1 MNQRQGLGLLL
12 RTGSEALWWKRSKNK
27 ESLFSRWII
36 KWETMLVHHGHSH
49 KQAHSSSG
57 LSAVSFHYFY
67 FFLSQSGKHTEGF
80 HFKALER
87 MPCAFW
93 LRLAFVQWTIKESI
107 FFSFLSFFFFL
118 FLNVKLPFSKWTTE
132 NSNLRKYV
140 QGKSL
145 LFLWI

>member
-36 KWETMLVHHGHSH
+36 KWETTLVHHGHSH
-49 KQAHSSSG
+49 KQAHSSSC

-67 FFLSQSGKHTEGF
+67 FFFKSIWKTHKRLSLQGSWKDALCLLVASGLCSVNNQRKY
-80 HFKALER
+80 
-87 MPCAFW
+87 
-93 LRLAFVQWTIKESI
+93 
-107 FFSFLSFFFFL
+107 FFSFLSFFL